1 MSMTVDNVSYLT
13 GMRQNARTSATE
25 KQEQKGAEA
34 EVGKTQQSTVSASLD
49 QVNMGQDGIA
59 VTEIRRQQGVE
70 QSSAQKQFSAPR
82 MDTVE
87 ISEEGRAASA
97 QMQSQQTGTEAAAME
112 QYEAEDLSEYTD
124 AELKQMYYKGEITR
138 QEYEDETGETLIANS
153 KIGDKV
159 LREPSQNLYS

>member
-13 GMRQNARTSATE
+13 GMRQNMRIFTTE
-25 KQEQKGAEA
+25 RQEQKGA

-59 VTEIRRQQGVE
+59 VTEVSRQQGAE
-70 QSSAQKQFSAPR
+70 QSAAQKQPTAPR

-87 ISEEGRAASA
+87 ISEEGKAASV
-97 QMQSQQTGTEAAAME
+97 QMQRQQTGTAAAEAA

-124 AELKQMYYKGEITR
+124 TELKQMYYKGEIMR
-138 QEYEDETGETLIANS
+138 QEYEDETGETLS
-153 KIGDKV
+153 
-159 LREPSQNLYS
+159 

>member
-97 QMQSQQTGTEAAAME
+97 QIQGLTTGAAAAE
-112 QYEAEDLSEYTD
+112 QYETEDLSEYTD
-124 AELKQMYYKGEITR
+124 AELKQLYYKGEITR
-138 QEYEDETGETLIANS
+138 QEYIDETGEML
-153 KIGDKV
+153 G
-159 LREPSQNLYS
+159 

>member
-1 MSMTVDNVSYLT
+1 MTITADSVHYLT
-13 GMRQNARTSATE
+13 GMRQNTRISTAE
-25 KQEQKGAEA
+25 KLEQKKAEA
-34 EVGKTQQSTVSASLD
+34 DVGKTQKSTVSASLD
-49 QVNMGQDGIA
+49 EVNMGQDGIA
-59 VTEIRRQQGVE
+59 ITEVNRQQGTD
-70 QSSAQKQFSAPR
+70 QSTAQKQTSTPR

-97 QMQSQQTGTEAAAME
+97 QMQSQQTGTEAAAVE

-153 KIGDKV
+153 KIGDKL
-159 LREPSQNLYS
+159 LREPSRSACG